1 MCNAWSLSE
10 LTHSISDWM
19 EFSWS
24 LHSQGGRK
32 PKAYT
37 VQAVNRSVT
46 SERNCTR
53 CICTTFPGGRHLLL
67 LYIVLEFSYSSI
79 ESAHHS
85 SQPRHH
91 FLYASQNMS
100 SKYAGLYNLIAS
112 NPCLWHVQWIQPCQG
127 EICRLMWEACNQ
139 LLVPRIA
146 VMTADWSN
154 Q

>member
-1 MCNAWSLSE
+1 
-10 LTHSISDWM
+10 M

-24 LHSQGGRK
+24 LRSQGGRK

-112 NPCLWHVQWIQPCQG
+112 NPCLLHVQWIQPCQG

-146 VMTADWSN
+146 VMTAD
-154 Q
+154 